1 MMTQGSSHSFIA
13 IKLDVSSMEPP
24 EPMLAIF
31 SALAQL
37 PEQHRLD
44 VYHRRQ
50 PYPLY
55 GILQQTGY
63 LYRCQPLQQGYLI
76 QIWPSD
82 NADRESLAKLV
93 QQAPDCGS
101 SP

>member
-1 MMTQGSSHSFIA
+1 
-13 IKLDVSSMEPP
+13 
-24 EPMLAIF
+24 MLAIF
-31 SALAQL
+31 SALVEL

-44 VYHRRQ
+44 VHHRRQ

-55 GILQQTGY
+55 DMLQQTGY
-63 LYRCQPLQQGYLI
+63 LHRCQPLQQGYLI
-76 QIWPSD
+76 QIWPAE

-101 SP
+101 PP